1 MKNRPTPGSRY
12 RSRDSYD
19 ERTIPP
25 GMRASQPDTTP
36 SARQRAL
43 RFLPVALGAVAG
55 VLLVIVGVAFF
66 SHRTT
71 SPPLVPVDR
80 NARQLCADLT
90 TQQYDDLY
98 NMLSTAEQGVGTR
111 DQFVASQ
118 RQLDVQLGTV
128 SGCAYTLVSQDAAN
142 ARISLRL
149 TRGSSPTTAA
159 TVRLVMQGSDWR
171 IADYDS
177 SLVAMPGAKAQFSR
191 VWSMSNGG

>member
-1 MKNRPTPGSRY
+1 MNDRPTPGSRY

-25 GMRASQPDTTP
+25 GMRVSHPSITP
-36 SARQRAL
+36 SARQRVL
-43 RFLPVALGAVAG
+43 RFRPVALGAVAG

-80 NARQLCADLT
+80 NARQLCSDLT

-98 NMLSTAEQGVGTR
+98 SMLSTAEQGVGSR

-118 RQLDVQLGTV
+118 RQLDVQLGAV

-159 TVRLVMQGSDWR
+159 TVRLVMQGSEWR

-177 SLVAMPGAKAQFSR
+177 SLVAMPGVNVQFSR
-191 VWSMSNGG
+191 VWSISNGG